1 MNHCKHGYVVRNIMG
16 ANRFLCK
23 ECNERY
29 LHHPGLIKTED
40 QDTPTPHPATMQ
52 AFREGLITFAETI
65 KDATLTTKDF
75 LEAIQT
81 AFPPIVNM
89 ELCDDLNGGRAGI
102 VTSVEPQR
110 TSCPKEIEDFFG
122 DPNITTTDIQN
133 MFDCKLFPDIV
144 ELTHDHSIDAHDPL
158 HDPYRTSVMITFVDD
173 TQQLVYLYPKGHI
186 KS

>member
-23 ECNERY
+23 ECNERF
-29 LHHPGLIKTED
+29 LHHPGLVKAKH
-40 QDTPTPHPATMQ
+40 QDTLTACMDTM
-52 AFREGLITFAETI
+52 ARFREGLITFTEAV
-65 KDATLTTKDF
+65 KDATLTSKEF
-75 LEAIQT
+75 LEAVQT
-81 AFPPIVNM
+81 AFPPMVNM
-89 ELCDDLNGGRAGI
+89 ELCNDLSDGQVGI

-110 TSCPKEIEDFFG
+110 TSCPKEIEAFFG
-122 DPNITTTDIQN
+122 DPNMTTTDIQN

-144 ELTHDHSIDAHDPL
+144 ELTHDHSIDTFNFG
-158 HDPYRTSVMITFVDD
+158 DPYRTSVMITFVDD